1 MSNNKNKKI
10 TTTQEES
17 LRSMKSLHNI
27 LSSLNDLDK
36 TDKRTLIRILKKSDD
51 FKDIIEEEVLKM
63 NQVDKK
69 EHTDQGII
77 NYVYMILA
85 DPVERTEDEVTFK
98 EIYNMCDK
106 NENRTYDVLYELC
119 HQTDKL
125 LYHSST
131 QTLTRR
137 ND

>member
-51 FKDIIEEEVLKM
+51 FKDIIEEEVLKK
-63 NQVDKK
+63 N
-69 EHTDQGII
+69 HTDQGII

-85 DPVERTEDEVTFK
+85 DPVEHTKDEVTFK
-98 EIYNMCDK
+98 EIFNMCDK